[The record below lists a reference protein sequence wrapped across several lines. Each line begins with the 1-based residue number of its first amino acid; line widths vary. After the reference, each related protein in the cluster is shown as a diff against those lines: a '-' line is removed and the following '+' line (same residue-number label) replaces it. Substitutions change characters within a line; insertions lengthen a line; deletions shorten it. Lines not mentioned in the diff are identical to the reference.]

1 VAYTPLDRLE
11 IEEKLLFFLENEDQA
26 MEIAKN
32 GRSKVESSFTET
44 QRAQF
49 VADIIKQ
56 IYEQSISNT
65 LDNQQE
71 TTN

>member
-1 VAYTPLDRLE
+1 MD
-11 IEEKLLFFLENEDQA
+11 
-26 MEIAKN
+26 
-32 GRSKVESSFTET
+32 RSKVESSFTET

-56 IYEQSISNT
+56 IYEQSIGST
-65 LDNQQE
+65 MDNQQE